1 MLKSL
6 ISRTAVLSLQRTS
19 LIPELSFKNGSYK
32 SHGLQA
38 NDGISVSP
46 ADQNSFSQEGACSRD
61 NRRVGRAIGRS
72 SRQSAI
78 GHTGIGHTGIGHTA
92 IGNLVIPAVFVL
104 SPIVAVNKEL
114 EIKTRKAIQRGVVV
128 FIEVLGLQPCAI
140 NNIFLS

>member
-1 MLKSL
+1 MLKYL

-19 LIPELSFKNGSYK
+19 LIPELSLKNGLYK
-32 SHGLQA
+32 SHGLRA

-46 ADQNSFSQEGACSRD
+46 ADQNSFSQEGVCSRD

-78 GHTGIGHTGIGHTA
+78 GHTGIG
-92 IGNLVIPAVFVL
+92 NLVIRAVFVL
-104 SPIVAVNKEL
+104 SPIVTVNKEL
-114 EIKTRKAIQRGVVV
+114 EIKTKKAIQRGVPV